1 MTLEDVISLVKSQ
14 GYEIDTTP
22 FKLNVVGIRDTANT
36 EPILFQDEIAY
47 FYYDQNGN
55 LVGKVAR
62 GTTSPSVYYL
72 QNPINSGGAA
82 ILKQGQYKDSYAIG
96 LHRGKYKALVQ
107 VKPVTVIRDK
117 DRNSYLDFF
126 ASTTTGLYGINIHK
140 ATIKNNRAEIG
151 TDSAGCQVFMNIED
165 FDDMMKMA
173 DTSRIK
179 NGNTFTYT
187 LIDKKEII
195 KKRLD
200 LALVGA
206 ILIGLTGYVYYLRKK
221 KVL

>member
-1 MTLEDVISLVKSQ
+1 MSLEDIISLVKSQ

-22 FKLNVVGIRDTANT
+22 YKLNVVGVRDTAIT

-55 LVGKVAR
+55 LIGNVAR

-72 QNPINSGGAA
+72 NNLINIGGAA
-82 ILKQGQYKDSYAIG
+82 ILKQGQYKNAYAIG

-107 VKPVTVIRDK
+107 VKPVTVMRDK

-126 ASTTTGLYGINIHK
+126 ASTQTGLFGINIHK
-140 ATIKNNRAEIG
+140 STIKNNQAEIG
-151 TDSAGCQVFMNIED
+151 TDSAGCQVFMNIAD
-165 FDDMMKMA
+165 YNDMMQMA
-173 DTSRIK
+173 ETSRLK
-179 NGNTFTYT
+179 NGNSFTYT

-195 KKRLD
+195 KKRIN
-200 LALVGA
+200 LAAVGA
-206 ILIGLTGYVYYLRKK
+206 ILIGLTGYIYYLRKR
-221 KVL
+221 KVI